1 MNVRIPHCRRAGLLV
16 IFLGLLAVAAG
27 AAETV
32 AAAPAA
38 PDDSALKALQKA
50 YQSAPAPERAAAG
63 EAYISALLEAV
74 QVKTDAGALTEGV
87 DLLTKALATAI
98 FIKSERRPAIETQL
112 KGLAELARA
121 ARGTEDL
128 KKQFE
133 AHPEDAALREKLVR
147 ACLVDLD
154 NPAEAAKYVEG
165 LADETLRKFVPAAA
179 KGVEA
184 APELA
189 CLALGD
195 WYRGLA
201 DAAAARARPAMLA
214 RTQAYYRRF
223 MEFHAAEDVDRAKV
237 ALALKKVEEDMAK
250 LGMAAPPKAATWID
264 LLAKVDPAKDTVTS
278 KWQRV
283 DQALSTAPATPAGIM
298 VPVAVEGDYEV
309 EMKFRRTSGD
319 DMVGL
324 TLPITAGHVA
334 LNLGGYHGQASGL
347 EFVDGKQCEANPT
360 KVPIALQNDRTY
372 VALVKVVVRGQEA
385 EISVK
390 LDGRPVIYYKG
401 PMASLTLPKWF
412 AVAPKTFCLLTWDC
426 GATFEALRL
435 KMLSGEAKPL
445 RSEGGAT
452 AGL

>member
-1 MNVRIPHCRRAGLLV
+1 MNVSMPHCRRAGLLV
-16 IFLGLLAVAAG
+16 IFLGLLAAAAG
-27 AAETV
+27 AAEP
-32 AAAPAA
+32 AAPAA
-38 PDDSALKALQKA
+38 ATDDPALQALQKA

-63 EAYISALLEAV
+63 EAYISALLEAA
-74 QVKTDAGALTEGV
+74 QAKTDAGALSDGV
-87 DLLTKALATAI
+87 ELLKKAFITASV
-98 FIKSERRPAIETQL
+98 IKSERRPAIAAQL
-112 KGLAELARA
+112 KGLGDLARA
-121 ARGTEDL
+121 ASSIEDL
-128 KKQFE
+128 KKQLE

-165 LADETLRKFVPAAA
+165 LADEALRKFVPAAA

-195 WYRGLA
+195 WYRGMA
-201 DAAAARARPAMLA
+201 DAAAARARPAMLT
-214 RTQAYYRRF
+214 RTHGYYRRF
-223 MEFHAAEDVDRAKV
+223 MELHTAEDVDRAKV

-250 LGMAAPPKAATWID
+250 LGMAVPPQAAAWID

-283 DQALSTAPATPAGIM
+283 DQALSAAPATPAGIT

-309 EMKFRRTSGD
+309 EMKFRRTSGE

-324 TLPITAGHVA
+324 TLPIGAGHVA

-347 EFVDGKQCEANPT
+347 EFVDGKRCEANPT

-372 VALVKVVVRGQEA
+372 VALAKVVVRDQEA

-390 LDGRPVIYYKG
+390 LDGRPVINYKG
-401 PMASLTLPKWF
+401 PMASLAMPKWF
-412 AVAPKTFCLLTWDC
+412 AVAPKAFCLLTWDC

-445 RSEGGAT
+445 RPEGGAT
-452 AGL
+452 AGP